1 MMEADVDLFRTAL
14 TDMIPWVKESGL
26 RVDVFEERHVRLSVP
41 KDKHLNHVGIIYA
54 GSHFMLMEIAGAA
67 LFLATYGVK
76 PFVPVN
82 KGMSIRYLKPAATDI
97 HCDLTITPE
106 EARAKMEPIEA
117 RGKGEWI
124 LDMSA
129 TDENGTT
136 VSTST
141 CTYYLLPMPK

>member
-1 MMEADVDLFRTAL
+1 MEADVSTFRTAL
-14 TDMIPWVKESGL
+14 TDMIPWVKASGL

-67 LFLATYGVK
+67 LFLATYGMR

-97 HCDLTITPE
+97 HCDLTITAE

-117 RGKGEWI
+117 RGRGEWV
-124 LDMSA
+124 LDMSV
-129 TDENGTT
+129 TDENGAT

-141 CTYYLLPMPK
+141 CTYYLLPMPT